1 MDITITIDDTSV
13 HNLLKTLQSRIRTM
27 QPVMRSISEIM
38 RDEVEENFAQQGRPK
53 WKPLKAS
60 TIANRAKQGHWPGK
74 ILQMHGYL
82 AASISAKATNTQAIV
97 GTNVEYA
104 AIHQFGGKTS
114 PHTIRPKNKKALFW
128 PGADHPVKAI
138 KHPGS
143 SVPARP
149 FLAIPETGIEKIPQ
163 RLARYITQALA

>member
-97 GTNVEYA
+97 GTNVGTEHTTVAKVFVDHGSLVRQRKGGA
-104 AIHQFGGKTS
+104 A
-114 PHTIRPKNKKALFW
+114 
-128 PGADHPVKAI
+128 
-138 KHPGS
+138 
-143 SVPARP
+143 
-149 FLAIPETGIEKIPQ
+149 
-163 RLARYITQALA
+163 